1 MTELAKYPRTWHLP
15 FSQGLTRDDRIMLDG
30 PGLLLGRPLV
40 LTEKMDGSNV
50 VLRRTG
56 VFPRARWHES
66 MNPLRALQATIGW
79 QLPEHIDLCAEWL
92 LATHSIHYDRL
103 SAYCQVFAAFDGQ
116 TCTFLSWSA
125 VTELTRELG
134 LVTVPVLQE
143 HVVVKTERELVGLV
157 MRHAAGTSGQGE
169 AREGVVVR
177 VADEIPLDE
186 FGRLVGK
193 YVRAGHVDE
202 DGTHWAQGPWR
213 KNTLVG
219 GA

>member
-15 FSQGLTRDDRIMLDG
+15 FSPGLTRDDRVMPEG

-50 VLRRTG
+50 VLRRSG

-79 QLPEHIDLCAEWL
+79 QLPEHVDLCAEWL

-103 SAYCQVFAAFDGQ
+103 SAHCQVFGAFDGQ
-116 TCTFLSWSA
+116 RGAFLAWKE
-125 VTELTRELG
+125 VVELASTLG
-134 LVTVPVLQE
+134 LVSVPVLEQDA
-143 HVVVKTERELVGLV
+143 VVRTEEELEALV
-157 MRHAAGTSGQGE
+157 LKHARVASSQGE
-169 AREGVVVR
+169 QREGVVVR
-177 VADEIPLDE
+177 VADEIPAGE

-202 DGTHWAQGPWR
+202 DSSHWAQGPWR
-213 KNTLVG
+213 KNALATG
-219 GA
+219 R